1 MVWSFLEGWG
11 ESGKGQW
18 GNSWLVIWREKYACV
33 CILPPAL
40 QRLALC
46 CNTAGNSRE
55 SWRVPSSPPPPP
67 PPFCWC
73 VMFFLHL
80 SPSLF
85 IKPKF
90 RLAFR
95 PLTPSLS
102 VSLGISALLWQS
114 QPEGERKGGGR
125 WGGWVE
131 RVFCDTACEP
141 MMPPR
146 WTLPSDL
153 FLHSVPS
160 NSSQPCL
167 RLPVLLFY

>member
-1 MVWSFLEGWG
+1 M
-11 ESGKGQW
+11 
-18 GNSWLVIWREKYACV
+18 CV

-55 SWRVPSSPPPPP
+55 SWRVPSSSPPPP

-73 VMFFLHL
+73 VMFFSTSL
-80 SPSLF
+80 PSLF

-131 RVFCDTACEP
+131 GVFCDTACEP

-146 WTLPSDL
+146 WTLPMNSIYSWILFHLIPANLASDYQRYSFTNARGTL
-153 FLHSVPS
+153 YHPRIRTITSAY
-160 NSSQPCL
+160 N
-167 RLPVLLFY
+167 